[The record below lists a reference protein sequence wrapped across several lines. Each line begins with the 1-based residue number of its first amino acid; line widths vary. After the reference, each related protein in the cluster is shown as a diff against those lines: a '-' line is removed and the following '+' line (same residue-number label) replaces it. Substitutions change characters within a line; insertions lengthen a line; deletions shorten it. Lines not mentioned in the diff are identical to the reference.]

1 MSKTAL
7 VFPGQGAQ
15 YTGMAKDLYESFEVA
30 KEVIDRADSLM
41 DFDLISMMHDE
52 DKKSELS
59 KTENTQPALLTHS
72 MAIMEILSKY
82 ESFKYD
88 ACLGLSL
95 GEYSALTAANAMDF
109 KDAVSLV
116 RKRGLIMSN
125 EVADGE
131 GAMCA
136 VIGASR
142 ELIEECILKLESGT
156 VEIANYNSPAQIVI
170 SGEKAAVE
178 EAAVL
183 LKENGAK
190 RAIMLDVSGPFHS
203 SLLKGAG
210 EKLKLELDK
219 VDMKEPSVGVVSNV
233 DANIHKDPD
242 EIKSI
247 LVKQVYSSVLWED
260 SISKLIDEGFDRFIE
275 IGPGKTLRAFIKK
288 IASKKKVDV
297 EIINIDTAADVNA
310 FIESIGGETNDN

>member
-178 EAAVL
+178 EAAVI

-219 VDMKEPSVGVVSNV
+219 VDMKEPSVDVVSNV

-288 IASKKKVDV
+288 ISAKKKVDV

-310 FIESIGGETNDN
+310 FIESIGGETNGN